1 MKASHGTAQPGRV
14 GHPPEIRKV
23 ICTLN
28 AIESVN
34 MGLRNL
40 TKNRG
45 SFSSD
50 KAGLECRADTL
61 YHSALRA
68 HLHQL
73 KSELFAQN
81 PDTPVLNGFV
91 L

>member
-1 MKASHGTAQPGRV
+1 
-14 GHPPEIRKV
+14 
-23 ICTLN
+23 
-28 AIESVN
+28 

-50 KAGLECRADTL
+50 KAGLKGRAHTL
-61 YHSALRA
+61 YQSVLRP
-68 HLHQL
+68 HLRQL
-73 KSELFAQN
+73 KSEPFAQN
-81 PDTPVLNGFV
+81 PDTPLLNWFV